1 MSEREPE
8 RGREPGPE
16 PGPEPA
22 LGPRPAGDA
31 GPSSSTAADGTAP
44 DGTAPGGSSVAAGR
58 GEGRPAGRADGGT
71 GAGTAAGAGGGTG
84 GGTGAGTGGQA
95 AEQAAGHSGGRAT
108 HRLWST
114 RRVPAAIVAL
124 VAVAGT
130 GLLLYDVAA
139 VRAGGPA
146 MRWRRVLADELATR
160 PLDDRW
166 VLAGAALAAA
176 VGLWL
181 LILAVTP
188 GLRDLLPMRTPAG
201 SGDVRAVLGRSA
213 AALILR
219 DRAMEVPG
227 VQSARIRVRRRR
239 VKARV
244 TSHFREPD
252 DIRADL
258 DTALTDGVREL
269 GLARR
274 PSLSVSVH
282 RPRKG

>member
-1 MSEREPE
+1 M
-8 RGREPGPE
+8 
-16 PGPEPA
+16 
-22 LGPRPAGDA
+22 PAGDA
-31 GPSSSTAADGTAP
+31 GPSSPTAAG
-44 DGTAPGGSSVAAGR
+44 GTAPGGSSAAAVRGDGR
-58 GEGRPAGRADGGT
+58 SAERADGGT
-71 GAGTAAGAGGGTG
+71 GAGTDAGFGGGTG
-84 GGTGAGTGGQA
+84 GQA
-95 AEQAAGHSGGRAT
+95 EGQAAGHAGARAT
-108 HRLWST
+108 HRFWST

-124 VAVAGT
+124 VAVTAT

-166 VLAGAALAAA
+166 VLAGAALTAA

-181 LILAVTP
+181 LVLAVTP
-188 GLRDLLPMRTPAG
+188 GLRALLPMRTPAG
-201 SGDVRAVLGRSA
+201 AGDVRAVLGRSA

-227 VQSARIRVRRRR
+227 VRSARIDVRRRR
-239 VKARV
+239 VRARV
-244 TSHFREPD
+244 TSHFRDPD

-269 GLARR
+269 GLARQ
-274 PSLSVSVH
+274 PSLSVRVH

>member
-1 MSEREPE
+1 M
-8 RGREPGPE
+8 
-16 PGPEPA
+16 
-22 LGPRPAGDA
+22 
-31 GPSSSTAADGTAP
+31 
-44 DGTAPGGSSVAAGR
+44 
-58 GEGRPAGRADGGT
+58 RADGGDGG
-71 GAGTAAGAGGGTG
+71 GADGGADGGAGGGTG
-84 GGTGAGTGGQA
+84 GP
-95 AEQAAGHSGGRAT
+95 AEGPRADEPAEGRAG

-114 RRVPAAIVAL
+114 RRLPATVVAL
-124 VAVAGT
+124 VAAAGT

-160 PLDDRW
+160 PLDDPW

-188 GLRDLLPMRTPAG
+188 GLRGLLPMRTPAG

-213 AALILR
+213 AELILR

-227 VQSARIRVRRRR
+227 VQSARVRVRRRR
-239 VKARV
+239 VRARV
-244 TSHFREPD
+244 ASHFRDPG

-258 DTALTDGVREL
+258 DAALADGVREL

-274 PSLSVSVH
+274 PALSVRVH

>member
-1 MSEREPE
+1 M
-8 RGREPGPE
+8 
-16 PGPEPA
+16 
-22 LGPRPAGDA
+22 
-31 GPSSSTAADGTAP
+31 
-44 DGTAPGGSSVAAGR
+44 
-58 GEGRPAGRADGGT
+58 
-71 GAGTAAGAGGGTG
+71 GGGTG
-84 GGTGAGTGGQA
+84 GPAEGRAG
-95 AEQAAGHSGGRAT
+95 ERIDGHAGGRAT
-108 HRLWST
+108 HRFWST
-114 RRVPAAIVAL
+114 RRVPAAIVAV

-227 VQSARIRVRRRR
+227 VQSAHIRVRRRR
-239 VKARV
+239 VRARV
-244 TSHFREPD
+244 TSHFRDPG

-258 DTALTDGVREL
+258 DAALTDGVRQL

-274 PSLSVSVH
+274 PSLSVRVH

>member
-1 MSEREPE
+1 M
-8 RGREPGPE
+8 
-16 PGPEPA
+16 
-22 LGPRPAGDA
+22 PAGDA
-31 GPSSSTAADGTAP
+31 GPSSSTAAGGTAAG
-44 DGTAPGGSSVAAGR
+44 GTAAGGSSAAAGR
-58 GEGRPAGRADGGT
+58 GDGRSAGRAGGGTDAGTDGGV
-71 GAGTAAGAGGGTG
+71 GGGTG
-84 GGTGAGTGGQA
+84 GRAEGQA
-95 AEQAAGHSGGRAT
+95 EGRAEGQAAGHAEGRAT
-108 HRLWST
+108 HRFWSP
-114 RRVPAAIVAL
+114 RRVPAAIVAG

-227 VQSARIRVRRRR
+227 VRSAHIRVRRRR
-239 VKARV
+239 VRARV

-269 GLARR
+269 GLARQ
-274 PSLSVSVH
+274 PSLSVRVH
-282 RPRKG
+282 RPGKG